1 MLTLSY
7 YVGVEEPEN
16 DPDAPAKN
24 GTGEDQAGPV
34 QGDARDVDEDEDGNE
49 SEIEIRDTMFTFEA
63 FEMVSL
69 EAVLSASCLR
79 RASPLPAAR

>member
-1 MLTLSY
+1 MLTISI
-7 YVGVEEPEN
+7 YVGVEEPEG
-16 DPDAPAKN
+16 DPDAPA
-24 GTGEDQAGPV
+24 TGENQAGPV
-34 QGDARDVDEDEDGNE
+34 QRDTRDVDEDEDGNE